1 MIKLVSATAVCALIG
16 CAALAQNAA
25 TNSSTTPP
33 AVSTSTSDS
42 KTSAAPVAGANSF
55 TESEAKNRIEAR
67 GYTNVS
73 SLSKD
78 SNSVWRGKAMKD
90 GKPVDVAV
98 DYQGNVTA
106 N

>member
-1 MIKLVSATAVCALIG
+1 MTKFLATTAVCALIS
-16 CAALAQNAA
+16 CAAFAQNAS

-42 KTSAAPVAGANSF
+42 KTSAAPVAGSNSF
-55 TESEAKNRIEAR
+55 TESEAKTRIEAR
-67 GYTNVS
+67 GYTGVS
-73 SLSKD
+73 GLMKD
-78 SNSVWRGKAMKD
+78 TNSVWRGKAMKD
-90 GKPVDVAV
+90 GKSVAIAL